1 MSNPVPQQFPGQRN
15 EEHVMLMLR
24 RHWFSFVPAICQ
36 VVALN
41 LLPIGV
47 LIFFLY
53 GLGWVPPTD
62 GLWYV
67 VGVLITGLYYMVAWL
82 TFYHAFVDYHLDVWV
97 LTDERIVNIEQQ
109 GLFDRTISELNIAKV
124 QDVTSEVHGKIQT
137 LFDYGNVYI
146 QTAAEQQRFAFLQVP
161 HPEEVARLVV
171 RANDA
176 ASKRESNYVAPTAKP
191 AATQPVPAE
200 VK

>member
-1 MSNPVPQQFPGQRN
+1 
-15 EEHVMLMLR
+15 MLMLR
-24 RHWFSFVPAICQ
+24 RHWFSFVPAVCQ
-36 VVALN
+36 VLALN

-53 GLGWVPPTD
+53 GLDWAPPTD

-176 ASKRESNYVAPTAKP
+176 ASKRESNYAAPTAKP
-191 AATQPVPAE
+191 AATQPVPAA